1 MDDTQKALLKM
12 VKEHPTCYE
21 DRKQLRAFLLDYIPK
36 NKLQQNLI
44 LNAFDEEIVEKL
56 KSTSDVTLYALRM
69 IKDLSDG
76 YGLTKEAATWSVV
89 AWCNILGLS
98 DIAEVISSTLP
109 TDNESDCVGGTAQ
122 TTQPKTPK
130 AERQKLQQNAM
141 YIAGSEC
148 PCGNVKLETIE
159 DVEAFWYIYKVGE
172 NDSSDMGGF
181 QKQAYITVPKGML
194 LQVDEDVYISNV

>member
-76 YGLTKEAATWSVV
+76 YGLTKDAATWSVV

-98 DIAEVISSTLP
+98 DIAEAISSSMPAT
-109 TDNESDCVGGTAQ
+109 TESDCSNGKSQ
-122 TTQPKTPK
+122 TVQSKIPKG
-130 AERQKLQQNAM
+130 ERQRLQGDMM
-141 YIAGSEC
+141 YIAGTEC
-148 PCGNVKLETIE
+148 PCGNVKLEAVGNE
-159 DVEAFWYIYKVGE
+159 KVYWHLYKMGSNDVK
-172 NDSSDMGGF
+172 DMSSF
-181 QKQAYITVPKGML
+181 RQQTYITVPKGML
-194 LQVDEDVYISNV
+194 LQVNKDVYISKV